1 MNGMNISQL
10 FAMVHESCDTVYII
24 VAGTGEC
31 LFDWGYITDVP
42 KDLLNKKVYKVR
54 PIGVDGYLLIYV
66 K

>member
-1 MNGMNISQL
+1 MKDVNISKL
-10 FAMVHESCDTVYII
+10 FSMAHGSCDTIYII

-54 PIGVDGYLLIYV
+54 PIGVDGYLMIYV